1 MARPASSP
9 PRFGGHS
16 ASKGQGR
23 GAGGQGWGDSGVAS
37 GKAISHYG
45 LLFGRWRISG
55 PHDPRGR
62 EQPTWHFDTPG
73 IHIFHTALRFAS
85 GQGLTNAT
93 PPEGRR
99 AQARTRLLAMGGKP
113 LGGGY
118 SLNYWKF
125 PGPALRRPRQIPPS
139 SHCRQARSL
148 SPAARES
155 PAAPSSGLRR
165 SGRRIEV
172 R

>member
-16 ASKGQGR
+16 ASKGQGG
-23 GAGGQGWGDSGVAS
+23 GARGQGWGNSGVAS

-45 LLFGRWRISG
+45 FLFGRWRISG
-55 PHDPRGR
+55 PHHPRGR
-62 EQPTWHFDTPG
+62 EQPTWHLDTPG

-85 GQGLTNAT
+85 GQGLTNAR
-93 PPEGRR
+93 PVRGYSRW
-99 AQARTRLLAMGGKP
+99 GGKP

-139 SHCRQARSL
+139 SHCRQLNPSAPPPERIRPRL
-148 SPAARES
+148 PLAFRGRAA
-155 PAAPSSGLRR
+155 G
-165 SGRRIEV
+165 
-172 R
+172 